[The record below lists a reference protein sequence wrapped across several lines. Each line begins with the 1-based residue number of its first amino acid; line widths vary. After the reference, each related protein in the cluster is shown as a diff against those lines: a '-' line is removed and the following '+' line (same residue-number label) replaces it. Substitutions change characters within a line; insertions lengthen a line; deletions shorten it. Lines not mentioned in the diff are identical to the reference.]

1 MRYVVL
7 HHTGVDEP
15 HYDLM
20 FESAPGSPLM
30 TWRATDWPLAAG
42 DQLTR
47 IGDHR
52 SEYLDYEGPVSNDR
66 GHVRRIVAGSLAV
79 TASES
84 QITLEIADPEPMLI
98 IL

>member
-20 FESAPGSPLM
+20 FESAPGFPLM

-66 GHVRRIVAGSLAV
+66 GHVRRIVAGTCWSSSGYSTFSYAV
-79 TASES
+79 RTGMR
-84 QITLEIADPEPMLI
+84 LNV
-98 IL
+98 